1 MQRSGAMAYAA
12 GEEGDECVDEI
23 EDLDT
28 STSTF
33 HLLGTQGW
41 ERGPRMT
48 EERRGLLH
56 PTLPAV

>member
-12 GEEGDECVDEI
+12 GEEGDEI

-41 ERGPRMT
+41 ERGPRMA